1 MRKKPCDKAFWISFK
16 FSWCGWDQRLA
27 DFHRFLTIET
37 RSCYSC
43 LVLYIHAFTYL
54 RNTFQWNFSLE
65 PSIIASLTFS
75 AGKYILKKA
84 WTQTALLQERFYLRS
99 VFAKKGG
106 ILGSASARAVW
117 WIIFENILHQIKI
130 RIILAMKE
138 AWLRK
143 LKRHDTSFTW
153 FSETVPINVLSD
165 SQKNGFQKRWR
176 LITSCKSPKLQV
188 NSRSSRPQVFCNKTV
203 LKNFAKVSM
212 RNWLTEDSVKKRLPH
227 SCFSVNSEQFL
238 RATPL

>member
-1 MRKKPCDKAFWISFK
+1 MK
-16 FSWCGWDQRLA
+16 FFSGA
-27 DFHRFLTIET
+27 KH
-37 RSCYSC
+37 
-43 LVLYIHAFTYL
+43 HGFTYL
-54 RNTFQWNFSLE
+54 LRWKIYIKESLDTN
-65 PSIIASLTFS
+65 SSFART
-75 AGKYILKKA
+75 
-84 WTQTALLQERFYLRS
+84 LLS
-99 VFAKKGG
+99 TIGFAKKGG

-143 LKRHDTSFTW
+143 LKRYDTSFTW
-153 FSETVPINVLSD
+153 FSEIVPINILSD

-238 RATPL
+238 RAAPL